1 MYKKLVCSDDFEN
14 QIDHLLMIMYFYDE
28 NYQVLNY
35 EAMLFIN
42 FNLIMYGFFF
52 PIDIQLNLFGVSFT
66 FMSSIYE

>member
-1 MYKKLVCSDDFEN
+1 MVCSDDFEN

-35 EAMLFIN
+35 EAMLFIK

-52 PIDIQLNLFGVSFT
+52 PIDIQLNLYGVSFT

>member
-1 MYKKLVCSDDFEN
+1 MYKKLVCCDDFEN

-52 PIDIQLNLFGVSFT
+52 PIDIQLNLYGVSFT

>member
-1 MYKKLVCSDDFEN
+1 MVCSDDFEN

-28 NYQVLNY
+28 NYQVLNF
-35 EAMLFIN
+35 EAMLFIK

-52 PIDIQLNLFGVSFT
+52 PIDIQLNLYGVSFT